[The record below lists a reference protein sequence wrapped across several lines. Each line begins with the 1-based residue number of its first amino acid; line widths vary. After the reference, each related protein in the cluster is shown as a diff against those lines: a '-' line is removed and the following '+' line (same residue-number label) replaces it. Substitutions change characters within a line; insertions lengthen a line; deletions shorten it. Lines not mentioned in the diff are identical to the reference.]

1 MKAVGDVDIDA
12 LSRAWRERAAE
23 QRREAELRRQD
34 ALRKAG
40 QAASFIKSNYGAAKV
55 YLYGSLAWSRSFG
68 PHSDIDLLVEGF
80 GRPDAYWRMLS
91 ELWAI
96 TAPFPPSVVL
106 AEDAQVS
113 LLTKVR
119 EKGVEL
125 T

>member
-1 MKAVGDVDIDA
+1 MKALGDVDIDA
-12 LSRAWRERAAE
+12 LSRAWRERAAG
-23 QRREAELRRQD
+23 QRWEAELRRQD
-34 ALRKAG
+34 ALLKAKR
-40 QAASFIKSNYGAAKV
+40 AASFIKSDYGAAKV

-68 PHSDIDLLVEGF
+68 PRSDIDLLVEGF

-91 ELWAI
+91 EIWAL

-125 T
+125 P

>member
-1 MKAVGDVDIDA
+1 VKAVGDVDIDA

-23 QRREAELRRQD
+23 QHREAELRRQD

-106 AEDAQVS
+106 AGNAQVS

>member
-1 MKAVGDVDIDA
+1 MGDVDIDV

-23 QRREAELRRQD
+23 QHREAELRRQD

-106 AEDAQVS
+106 AENAQVS

>member
-1 MKAVGDVDIDA
+1 MGDVDIDA

-23 QRREAELRRQD
+23 QHREAELRRQD

-80 GRPDAYWRMLS
+80 SRPDAYWRMLS
-91 ELWAI
+91 ELWAL
-96 TAPFPPSVVL
+96 TSPFPPSVVL
-106 AEDAQVS
+106 AEDAQAS
-113 LLTKVR
+113 LLARVR

-125 T
+125 P

>member
-1 MKAVGDVDIDA
+1 
-12 LSRAWRERAAE
+12 
-23 QRREAELRRQD
+23 
-34 ALRKAG
+34 
-40 QAASFIKSNYGAAKV
+40 
-55 YLYGSLAWSRSFG
+55 
-68 PHSDIDLLVEGF
+68 
-80 GRPDAYWRMLS
+80 MLS

>member
-1 MKAVGDVDIDA
+1 MGDVDIDA

-34 ALRKAG
+34 ALGKAR

-113 LLTKVR
+113 LLAKVR

-125 T
+125 P